1 LNVFSFG
8 ANLVTDSEKAIDYL
22 RGLKN
27 KLEVL
32 KMAENNFRKPGQSDQ
47 DYKLRAIE
55 YLKKLKYLDYEVI
68 TQEQREAAKAKYTDE
83 VQDQN

>member
-1 LNVFSFG
+1 
-8 ANLVTDSEKAIDYL
+8 
-22 RGLKN
+22 
-27 KLEVL
+27 
-32 KMAENNFRKPGQSDQ
+32 MAENNFRKPGQSDQ